1 MTRDEL
7 KTKVQF
13 VIDELADKTIY
24 VFVTT
29 DNSGLQLFNI
39 VERDLND
46 LAQMFAQSIK
56 TVFIDKE
63 YTIENYSTSLKR
75 DEVMYLYDLDNE
87 RTHEMKMMAEAVQIQ
102 NPEYFDNGKTRIEK
116 INGIYIVMKDA
127 NGQSVITLFK
137 NITNVDKAYAASSF
151 LIFGK
156 EDKQFE
162 RQKENMLRITPT
174 FHMIYVDDKILLTDL
189 DKLEKPLHLDAI
201 LQKET
206 ERDVKSL
213 SKGVISN
220 DEKLM
225 NACRKPKNCKKL
237 RHALNMSKVVK
248 KLAEGSL
255 DVSKLIEFVKNKTSL
270 KFHYKENMFDLRSE
284 AEAVRFIKLMDDD
297 YLLSELTGEKY
308 DSDVKDLM

>member
-220 DEKLM
+220 DEKLI